1 MVFSHSDV
9 RCKPRQTMRELK
21 QLNPSESISKR
32 RLIFDEGWNDK
43 FNRLT
48 VYVVFSPLIFLPIA
62 TLFKEKFVSTN
73 DIFILYFV
81 FPVSIAFGLYIFY
94 RNATEKRLAKIETDL
109 DRQAIRKLIIE
120 YADKNQFEIYLKSN
134 DCIIINESLES
145 LSSAYKKSRIFFV
158 QDNVVLFTIIRDNFK
173 INIPTL
179 FTHLFLKYDLTKL
192 LKKAS
197 T

>member
-1 MVFSHSDV
+1 
-9 RCKPRQTMRELK
+9 MRELK
-21 QLNPSESISKR
+21 QLNPTESISKR
-32 RLIFDEGWNDK
+32 RLIFEEGWYDK

-48 VYVVFSPLIFLPIA
+48 VYVVFSPFIFLPIA

-109 DRQAIRKLIIE
+109 DRQAIRKLLIE
-120 YADKNQFEIYLKSN
+120 YAEKNQFEIYRKSI
-134 DCIIINESLES
+134 DYIIINESFDS
-145 LSSAYKKSRIFFV
+145 LSSAYKKTRIFFV
-158 QDNVVLFTIIRDNFK
+158 QDNVVLFTIIRDYFK
-173 INIPTL
+173 LNIPTL
-179 FTHLFLKYDLTKL
+179 FTHLFLKYDLAKL